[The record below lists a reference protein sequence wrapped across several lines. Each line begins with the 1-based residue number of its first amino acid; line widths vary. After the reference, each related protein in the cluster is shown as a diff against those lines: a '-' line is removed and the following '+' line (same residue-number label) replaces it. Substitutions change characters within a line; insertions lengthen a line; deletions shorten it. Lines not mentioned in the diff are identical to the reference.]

1 MKQILI
7 RGIVLVMATCTQT
20 VHGRCGCIRT
30 RGIRDITSGATG
42 ACTHDTQC
50 IIIIHSE
57 HYCTMYTLHTSVH
70 WMVGEGDRR
79 GVTWVL
85 IFAVHRHRD
94 CREMINCHWNLSPS
108 LKIRWYHQPLV
119 FFTFLIMWK
128 LDRWEGSLW
137 ISLFLKLIISLIQ
150 LQNPWLFSK
159 TQPNLTGS

>member
-7 RGIVLVMATCTQT
+7 RVIVLVMATCTQSMEG
-20 VHGRCGCIRT
+20 VGVSGEGGT
-30 RGIRDITSGATG
+30 RGIPDITGGATG
-42 ACTHDTQC
+42 ACTHYTQC

-137 ISLFLKLIISLIQ
+137 ISLFLKLVKSLIQ
-150 LQNPWLFSK
+150 LQNLWRLVK
-159 TQPNLTGS
+159 PNQI